1 MHVDIRPADYLTTKH
16 RLENSNTKFYRK
28 KKKIQTQLRKSGVK
42 KRRESNTIAPE
53 ANLARY
59 QGLPA
64 FLTP

>member
-1 MHVDIRPADYLTTKH
+1 MHVDIGPAGNLTTKH

-28 KKKIQTQLRKSGVK
+28 KKTQTQLRKSGEK

-53 ANLARY
+53 ANLART